1 MSQRKEKYNR
11 ANGANVLNLGVRLTL
26 VEADLLGLQE
36 EHEQMLRKMR
46 DERLEKLRLSRAVN
60 ELRMEAAK
68 REVSHQ
74 RIRLLCGSATV
85 IMALILASCKL
96 FGVI

>member
-11 ANGANVLNLGVRLTL
+11 ANSANVLNLGVRLTL

-36 EHEQMLRKMR
+36 EHERMLRKMR

-74 RIRLLCGSATV
+74 RIRLLCGSVTV
-85 IMALILASCKL
+85 IMVLILASCKL